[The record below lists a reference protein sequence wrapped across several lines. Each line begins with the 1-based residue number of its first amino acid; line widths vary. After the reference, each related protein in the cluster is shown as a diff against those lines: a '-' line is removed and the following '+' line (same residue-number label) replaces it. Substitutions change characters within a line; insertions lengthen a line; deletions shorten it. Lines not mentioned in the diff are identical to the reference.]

1 MADMF
6 KDVLG
11 VEGVHGVLLFSD
23 KGDVSVSQFT
33 KDYQSEAEKIK
44 GVDWPVMVNELSGIN
59 EAEIMFDE
67 GRFYIR
73 KAGAGYLMVIL
84 DDHAPVSMVRLN
96 CEVLLPTL
104 EKQKAGKGIGQ
115 LLRKKIF

>member
-11 VEGVHGVLLFSD
+11 IEGVHGVLLLSE
-23 KGDVSVSQFT
+23 KGDVSVSEFT
-33 KDYQSEAEKIK
+33 KDHQSEAENIK
-44 GVDWPVMVNELSGIN
+44 GVDWASMVNELAGIS
-59 EAEIMFDE
+59 EGEIMFDD

-73 KAGAGYLMVIL
+73 KAGAGYLMVVL

-104 EKQKAGKGIGQ
+104 EKQKLGKGIGQ

>member
-6 KDVLG
+6 KDVLSI
-11 VEGVHGVLLFSD
+11 EGVHGVLLFTGE
-23 KGDVSVSQFT
+23 GDVSVSQFT
-33 KDYQSEAEKIK
+33 ADYQSDAEKIK
-44 GVDWPVMVNELSGIN
+44 GIDWSPMVNELSGIT

-73 KAGAGYLMVIL
+73 KTGAGYLMVIL
-84 DDHAPVSMVRLN
+84 DEHAPVSMVRLN
-96 CEVLLPTL
+96 CDVLLPTL